1 MKNLDREG
9 VPYILITTHAIEV
22 GCDLDSEIL
31 ITDFCNPDQLIQR
44 AGRCARHKNS
54 EGKIYIIG
62 NDFTEK
68 DEFLKNSDMNYE
80 KYVEILDKYL
90 ENGVLPQEKIRKE
103 IIKPKLTKDELS
115 DALFN
120 YLSAFIY
127 DFDRNR
133 EELHNSGFVVTR
145 SWTPSV
151 KFYWLKDCE
160 ISDLR
165 NLFAESTTWTGL
177 LEYLKRNNLL
187 HGFEELS
194 ISLELLASKEIDK
207 KNLKDKVLIAAYSNS
222 KVLDEDIERPLAYF
236 NINPY
241 IDDIFVFYSGR
252 EFPNNNP
259 LGTGLINV
267 PKIFVKSHTGIMVNL
282 KAVSETLL
290 DKNKKLSMRYLV
302 PDY

>member
-1 MKNLDREG
+1 
-9 VPYILITTHAIEV
+9 
-22 GCDLDSEIL
+22 
-31 ITDFCNPDQLIQR
+31 
-44 AGRCARHKNS
+44 
-54 EGKIYIIG
+54 
-62 NDFTEK
+62 
-68 DEFLKNSDMNYE
+68 
-80 KYVEILDKYL
+80 
-90 ENGVLPQEKIRKE
+90 
-103 IIKPKLTKDELS
+103 
-115 DALFN
+115 
-120 YLSAFIY
+120 
-127 DFDRNR
+127 
-133 EELHNSGFVVTR
+133 
-145 SWTPSV
+145 
-151 KFYWLKDCE
+151 LKDCE

-207 KNLKDKVLIAAYSNS
+207 KNLKDKVLIAAYSNL
-222 KVLDEDIERPLAYF
+222 KVLDEDIERPLAYP

-259 LGTGLINV
+259 LSTGLINV